1 MSDDA
6 EELDAARAHW
16 TQLCEA
22 DISRIAIEAF
32 RAGARWERAR
42 YDAWL
47 SARPGGERS
56 PGIDGAAAPAEPAST
71 PAGSS
76 PSPSFPTPSHPKP
89 SPLPQE
95 GPTASTIALEE
106 IAAALPERL
115 TSKEL
120 LARFRARDGRPP
132 SDQRDNTFLK
142 AVRRLRD
149 KGTIKLVDG
158 RYVRV
163 GG

>member
-16 TQLCEA
+16 TRLCEA
-22 DISRIAIEAF
+22 DISRVVIEAF

-47 SARPGGERS
+47 SARPGGERP
-56 PGIDGAAAPAEPAST
+56 PGIGGAADPAEQAST
-71 PAGSS
+71 AAGGSPPPSSSASS
-76 PSPSFPTPSHPKP
+76 PPKP
-89 SPLPQE
+89 SSIPHK

-120 LARFRARDGRPP
+120 LAKFRARDGRPK

-142 AVRRLRD
+142 AVRRLKD
-149 KGTIKLVDG
+149 KGTITLVDG